1 MPKPTL
7 TSGLLSATVVWN
19 MYGFATGFFERA
31 WGRAPIPVTPISY
44 ALNAA
49 IVVALPFSRD
59 RSERALLTSTVLGA
73 LMAAWSAAGVIY
85 TPRGVRLGRLP
96 GAAGA
101 GAPMV
106 LGLLASLSG
115 YRAYRDRSGRRGT
128 TGEQGP
134 VPSEEDL
141 LKRHTG

>member
-1 MPKPTL
+1 MPKRDPS
-7 TSGLLSATVVWN
+7 SGLLTATVVWN

-31 WGRAPIPVTPISY
+31 WGRAPVPVTPISY

-49 IVVALPFSRD
+49 IVVALPVSRD

-115 YRAYRDRSGRRGT
+115 YRAYRDQSGRPAT
-128 TGEQGP
+128 IGEQGP